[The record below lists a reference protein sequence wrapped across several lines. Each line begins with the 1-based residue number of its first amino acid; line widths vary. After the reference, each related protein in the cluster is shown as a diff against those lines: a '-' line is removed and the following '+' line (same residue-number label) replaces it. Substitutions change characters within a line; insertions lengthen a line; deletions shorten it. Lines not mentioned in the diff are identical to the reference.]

1 VIGGGLAAGSETTIT
16 CYLDRDIDAK
26 MRRASRRPLAKPA
39 PLAVIRPAEALVFG
53 IVLGAVSTVLLGTLV
68 NWLSAALADAAILF
82 YVFIYTIG
90 LKRRTPSNIVIGGP
104 AGCFPVLVGWS
115 PATRP

>member
-1 VIGGGLAAGSETTIT
+1 TAYIARNIAPKVGAP
-16 CYLDRDIDAK
+16 
-26 MRRASRRPLAKPA
+26 SRRPLAKPA
-39 PLAVIRPAEALVFG
+39 PLAVVKPAEALVFG

-68 NWLSAALADAAILF
+68 NWLSAVLADAAILF